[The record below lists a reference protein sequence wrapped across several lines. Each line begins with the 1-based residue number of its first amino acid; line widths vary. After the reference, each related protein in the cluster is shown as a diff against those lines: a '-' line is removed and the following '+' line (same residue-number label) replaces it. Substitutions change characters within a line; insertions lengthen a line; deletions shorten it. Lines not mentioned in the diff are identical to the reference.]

1 MDMKKQKNS
10 VIVYLDDF
18 ASRILLLKLFAYR
31 EVNIVG
37 EEFSFIIQTPVLAR
51 PLDL

>member
-1 MDMKKQKNS
+1 MDMKKHKNS
-10 VIVYLDDF
+10 VIVYLDNF
-18 ASRILLLKLFAYR
+18 ASRVFFLKLFAYR
-31 EVNIVG
+31 EVHIVG